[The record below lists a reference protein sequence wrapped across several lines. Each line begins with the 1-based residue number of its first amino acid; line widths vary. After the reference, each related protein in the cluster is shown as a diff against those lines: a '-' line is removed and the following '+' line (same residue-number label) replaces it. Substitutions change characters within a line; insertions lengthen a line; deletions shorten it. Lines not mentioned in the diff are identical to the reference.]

1 MQTRSDSNIYAG
13 FFVRFAAY
21 LADSII
27 ASILSLTLVSPLYAA
42 KAAGMDFL
50 GKNILFNF
58 TIINIISYLLFVA
71 YFVLLTYFGH
81 STPGKKIFR
90 LEVITEDGSW
100 NFINI
105 LYRETIGRFLSGL
118 MNIGYL
124 AIIVTEKKQGFHDK
138 LCDTCVIYKGAV
150 LSEDEILKK
159 EAAELRKKAAAEA
172 AEMRRQNAMAMA
184 AQNAAHMQNSNGA
197 QAATAPIQNGNR
209 IQAAAAPIQN
219 GNAAAAM
226 QGQNVTAAPE
236 AVQNQDAAEA
246 TEAVQNDNGA
256 QATENEAT
264 PAEAGS
270 DKVDSNESNSDECN
284 SAEKKD

>member
-138 LCDTCVIYKGAV
+138 LCDTCVIYKGAM

-159 EAAELRKKAAAEA
+159 EAAEQRKKAAAEA
-172 AEMRRQNAMAMA
+172 AEMRRQNAMA
-184 AQNAAHMQNSNGA
+184 AQNAAHMQNSNGT
-197 QAATAPIQNGNR
+197 QAATAPIHNSNG
-209 IQAAAAPIQN
+209 IQVATAPIQN

-236 AVQNQDAAEA
+236 AVQSQNAAEA
-246 TEAVQNDNGA
+246 TEAVQNDNGS
-256 QATENEAT
+256 QAAENEAT
-264 PAEAGS
+264 SAEAGS
-270 DKVDSNESNSDECN
+270 DKVNSDE
-284 SAEKKD
+284 KKD

>member
-138 LCDTCVIYKGAV
+138 LCDTCVIYKGAM

-159 EAAELRKKAAAEA
+159 EAAEQRKKAAAEA
-172 AEMRRQNAMAMA
+172 AEMRRQNAMA
-184 AQNAAHMQNSNGA
+184 AQNAAHMQNSNGT
-197 QAATAPIQNGNR
+197 QAATAPIHNSNG
-209 IQAAAAPIQN
+209 IQVATAPIQN

-236 AVQNQDAAEA
+236 AVQSQDA
-246 TEAVQNDNGA
+246 
-256 QATENEAT
+256 
-264 PAEAGS
+264 AEAGS
-270 DKVDSNESNSDECN
+270 DKVNSDE
-284 SAEKKD
+284 KKD

>member
-42 KAAGMDFL
+42 KAAGMNFL

-159 EAAELRKKAAAEA
+159 EAAEQRKKAAAEA

-184 AQNAAHMQNSNGA
+184 AQNAAHMQNSNGT
-197 QAATAPIQNGNR
+197 QAATAPIQNGNG
-209 IQAAAAPIQN
+209 IQAATAPIQN

-226 QGQNVTAAPE
+226 QGQNDTAAPE

-246 TEAVQNDNGA
+246 
-256 QATENEAT
+256 
-264 PAEAGS
+264 GS
-270 DKVDSNESNSDECN
+270 GKVDSNESNSDEGN
-284 SAEKKD
+284 SDEKKD

>member
-184 AQNAAHMQNSNGA
+184 AQNAAHMQNSNGT
-197 QAATAPIQNGNR
+197 QAATAPIQNGNG
-209 IQAAAAPIQN
+209 IQAAAAAAMQN

-246 TEAVQNDNGA
+246 
-256 QATENEAT
+256 
-264 PAEAGS
+264 GS
-270 DKVDSNESNSDECN
+270 DKVDSNESNSDEVN
-284 SAEKKD
+284 SDEKKD

>member
-58 TIINIISYLLFVA
+58 TIINIISYLLFVT

-159 EAAELRKKAAAEA
+159 EAAEQRKKAAAEA

-197 QAATAPIQNGNR
+197 QAATAPIQNGNG
-209 IQAAAAPIQN
+209 IQAATPIQNGNGTQAATAPIQN

-246 TEAVQNDNGA
+246 
-256 QATENEAT
+256 
-264 PAEAGS
+264 GS
-270 DKVDSNESNSDECN
+270 DKVDSNESNSDEVN
-284 SAEKKD
+284 SDEKKD

>member
-159 EAAELRKKAAAEA
+159 EAAEQRRKAAAEA

-197 QAATAPIQNGNR
+197 QVATAPIQNGNE
-209 IQAAAAPIQN
+209 AVAMQN

-236 AVQNQDAAEA
+236 AVQSQDA
-246 TEAVQNDNGA
+246 
-256 QATENEAT
+256 
-264 PAEAGS
+264 AEAGS
-270 DKVDSNESNSDECN
+270 DKADSNESNSDEVN
-284 SAEKKD
+284 SDEKKD

>member
-150 LSEDEILKK
+150 LSEEEILKK
-159 EAAELRKKAAAEA
+159 EAAEQRKKAAAEA
-172 AEMRRQNAMAMA
+172 AEMRRQNAMA
-184 AQNAAHMQNSNGA
+184 AQNAAHMQNSNGT
-197 QAATAPIQNGNR
+197 QVAT
-209 IQAAAAPIQN
+209 APIQN

-236 AVQNQDAAEA
+236 AVQSQNAAEA

-256 QATENEAT
+256 QAAENEAT
-264 PAEAGS
+264 SAEAGS
-270 DKVDSNESNSDECN
+270 DNVDSIESNSDEAN
-284 SAEKKD
+284 SDEKKD

>member
-159 EAAELRKKAAAEA
+159 EAAEQRRKAAAEA
-172 AEMRRQNAMAMA
+172 AEMRRQNAMA

-197 QAATAPIQNGNR
+197 QAATAPIQNGNG
-209 IQAAAAPIQN
+209 IQAATAPIQN

-246 TEAVQNDNGA
+246 
-256 QATENEAT
+256 
-264 PAEAGS
+264 GS
-270 DKVDSNESNSDECN
+270 DKVDSNESNSDEVN
-284 SAEKKD
+284 SDEKKD

>member
-1 MQTRSDSNIYAG
+1 MQTRSDSNVYAG

-21 LADSII
+21 LTDSII

-105 LYRETIGRFLSGL
+105 LYRETVGRFLSGL

-124 AIIVTEKKQGFHDK
+124 AIIVTDKKQGFHDK

-150 LSEDEILKK
+150 LSEEEILKK
-159 EAAELRKKAAAEA
+159 EAAEQRRKAAAAAAAQRHEA
-172 AEMRRQNAMAMA
+172 AMAM
-184 AQNAAHMQNSNGA
+184 
-197 QAATAPIQNGNR
+197 QNGN
-209 IQAAAAPIQN
+209 
-219 GNAAAAM
+219 GAAAM
-226 QGQNVTAAPE
+226 QNGTDAAATQNSADAA
-236 AVQNQDAAEA
+236 AVQNSVD
-246 TEAVQNDNGA
+246 A
-256 QATENEAT
+256 QAPANEADADAT
-264 PAEAGS
+264 TNEAASTSAES
-270 DKVDSNESNSDECN
+270 KSDEVK
-284 SAEKKD
+284 SEEKKD

>member
-1 MQTRSDSNIYAG
+1 MQTRSDSNIYAS

-159 EAAELRKKAAAEA
+159 EAAEQRKKAAAEA

-197 QAATAPIQNGNR
+197 QAATAPIQNGNG
-209 IQAAAAPIQN
+209 IQAATPIQN
-219 GNAAAAM
+219 GNAAAAT
-226 QGQNVTAAPE
+226 QGQNVTAALV
-236 AVQNQDAAEA
+236 AVQNQDTAEA

-270 DKVDSNESNSDECN
+270 DKVDSNESNSDEVN
-284 SAEKKD
+284 SDEKKN

>member
-184 AQNAAHMQNSNGA
+184 AQNAAHIQNSNGV
-197 QAATAPIQNGNR
+197 QAATAPIQNGNG

-236 AVQNQDAAEA
+236 AVQNQDAAAA

-270 DKVDSNESNSDECN
+270 DKVDSNESNSDEVN
-284 SAEKKD
+284 SDEKKD

>member
-1 MQTRSDSNIYAG
+1 
-13 FFVRFAAY
+13 
-21 LADSII
+21 
-27 ASILSLTLVSPLYAA
+27 
-42 KAAGMDFL
+42 MDFL

-71 YFVLLTYFGH
+71 YFVLLPYFGH

-150 LSEDEILKK
+150 LSEEEILKK
-159 EAAELRKKAAAEA
+159 EAAEQRKKATAEA
-172 AEMRRQNAMAMA
+172 AEMRRQNAMA
-184 AQNAAHMQNSNGA
+184 AQNAAHMQNSNRT
-197 QAATAPIQNGNR
+197 QAATAPIHNSNG
-209 IQAAAAPIQN
+209 IQVATAPIQN

-236 AVQNQDAAEA
+236 AVQSQDA
-246 TEAVQNDNGA
+246 
-256 QATENEAT
+256 
-264 PAEAGS
+264 AEAGS
-270 DKVDSNESNSDECN
+270 DKVNSDE
-284 SAEKKD
+284 KKD

>member
-159 EAAELRKKAAAEA
+159 EAAEQRKKAAAEA

-197 QAATAPIQNGNR
+197 QAATAPIQNGNGT
-209 IQAAAAPIQN
+209 QAATAIQN
-219 GNAAAAM
+219 GNTVAAM

-236 AVQNQDAAEA
+236 AVQNQD
-246 TEAVQNDNGA
+246 T
-256 QATENEAT
+256 
-264 PAEAGS
+264 AEAGS
-270 DKVDSNESNSDECN
+270 DKVDSNESNSDEGN

>member
-150 LSEDEILKK
+150 LSEDEILRKQLSSEGK
-159 EAAELRKKAAAEA
+159 LPPKQQRCVDSMQWQWLRRMQRICRIVTELRLQQRLYRTVTQHLPCRMVTQHLRLCRARMLQKPQKLCRMITEHRLRK
-172 AEMRRQNAMAMA
+172 MKQHL
-184 AQNAAHMQNSNGA
+184 QK
-197 QAATAPIQNGNR
+197 PDR
-209 IQAAAAPIQN
+209 IKLILMNLIRMKLIP
-219 GNAAAAM
+219 
-226 QGQNVTAAPE
+226 TKRK
-236 AVQNQDAAEA
+236 
-246 TEAVQNDNGA
+246 TEIN
-256 QATENEAT
+256 
-264 PAEAGS
+264 
-270 DKVDSNESNSDECN
+270 
-284 SAEKKD
+284 

>member
-150 LSEDEILKK
+150 LSEEEVLKK
-159 EAAELRKKAAAEA
+159 EAAEQRKKAAAEA
-172 AEMRRQNAMAMA
+172 AEMRRQNAMA

-197 QAATAPIQNGNR
+197 QAATAPIQNGNE
-209 IQAAAAPIQN
+209 AAAMQN

-246 TEAVQNDNGA
+246 
-256 QATENEAT
+256 
-264 PAEAGS
+264 GS
-270 DKVDSNESNSDECN
+270 DKVDSNESNSDEVN
-284 SAEKKD
+284 SDEKKD

>member
-90 LEVITEDGSW
+90 LEVITEDGNW

-159 EAAELRKKAAAEA
+159 EAAEQRKKAAAEA

-184 AQNAAHMQNSNGA
+184 AQNAAHMQNSNGT
-197 QAATAPIQNGNR
+197 QAAT
-209 IQAAAAPIQN
+209 APIQN

-226 QGQNVTAAPE
+226 QNNPE
-236 AVQNQDAAEA
+236 
-246 TEAVQNDNGA
+246 A
-256 QATENEAT
+256 QATATSHNDTESQTSSETMKNDAGMQTAANEVTADDAKSEETTSKEAT
-264 PAEAGS
+264 SSEATSIKSGAEGS
-270 DKVDSNESNSDECN
+270 KSE
-284 SAEKKD
+284 

>member
-150 LSEDEILKK
+150 LSEEEILKK
-159 EAAELRKKAAAEA
+159 EAAEQRKKAAAEA

-197 QAATAPIQNGNR
+197 QAATAPIQNGNG
-209 IQAAAAPIQN
+209 IQAATPIQN
-219 GNAAAAM
+219 GNTAAAM

-270 DKVDSNESNSDECN
+270 DKVDSNESNSDEGN
-284 SAEKKD
+284 SDEKKD

>member
-81 STPGKKIFR
+81 STPGKKLFR
-90 LEVITEDGSW
+90 LEVITEDGEW
-100 NFINI
+100 NIINI
-105 LYRETIGRFLSGL
+105 LYRETVGRFLSGL

-124 AIIVTEKKQGFHDK
+124 AIIVTDKKQGFHDK

-159 EAAELRKKAAAEA
+159 EAAEQRKKAAAEA
-172 AEMRRQNAMAMA
+172 AAQRQNAAAAA
-184 AQNAAHMQNSNGA
+184 AQNGNGA
-197 QAATAPIQNGNR
+197 QA
-209 IQAAAAPIQN
+209 
-219 GNAAAAM
+219 M
-226 QGQNVTAAPE
+226 QS
-236 AVQNQDAAEA
+236 QDAADTIQNSAEVQATANDAEA
-246 TEAVQNDNGA
+246 TKAVQNDNGA
-256 QATENEAT
+256 QDAENE
-264 PAEAGS
+264 PAPADAASE
-270 DKVDSNESNSDECN
+270 ESKSEDNSDE
-284 SAEKKD
+284 KKD